1 MKKLIVLF
9 IILVAAFNNVNAQKI
24 CCPEFKLVGGIE
36 ECRKQTDPGGGSNPH
51 EKDSCDFKACK
62 NVTMPFMVFPNEP
75 GFTYTWQILGG
86 VPTTTTGNPINITW
100 GNGSSGF
107 ISIFISNANG
117 TCRDTIKKLICL
129 IDAPKAAFT
138 SSPSSPICNNTAI
151 QFNNTTIGGN
161 TYTWDFGDG
170 TFSTDV
176 NPAPHIFPGP
186 GTYNVVLTASNGTTG
201 SSSPASGQ
209 EKECGCKDTFAMT
222 IVVKA
227 ESGINIIPGCKK
239 MLCKGDT
246 ASYCTTATCNSYNW
260 SVSGG
265 TIIGAANGNC
275 INVKWDGTYPAIV
288 TLNGSC
294 GGTCGNTASLA
305 VPVLYP
311 SMAITG
317 SKIICPSAS
326 ASYSLPAMP
335 GTFYGWH
342 LSGGGSISGPDSNT
356 SVININWG
364 SAPGTYYLTC
374 YYNNPTTG
382 CSGIAKDTIK
392 ILPKYKMTGLAKF
405 CVGDNFNFT
414 ANGAGTWT
422 ITTANVFTGNGTNNI
437 SGTWNAP
444 GTYLIS
450 ATPTTTS
457 SYCSYPATLQIIVN
471 DTPKLN
477 AILGPL
483 MVCKSSTQVY
493 SISSNINDG
502 IFNWTATGGT
512 IASQMGSHHDS
523 IVVTWGNTLPF
534 ILSVTQTVNGCSSS
548 PKQIAIDT
556 FPKPIITGNT
566 TVCANETVTYTV
578 AGTMPQSGWVWNVGG
593 GSAGTIVSQSGNTV
607 QILWNGNVVPGNNT
621 ATVEIIVC
629 GVVTAYAVT
638 INTPANITVT
648 KSGNL
653 CNPGVTL
660 TATGSMPCYQWYRN
674 GILISGATSS
684 TYLATLPGYYEVRC
698 PNQCSGYGS
707 IVVPA
712 EFIATKVSITADNYL
727 NYCTGSPINVNLQTA
742 SSPSVGCSY
751 QWYKNG
757 ILISGQTANTLNVT
771 TSGGYYVVHTCGNC
785 KDTSNLLVV
794 TEGPCNPNCKVTFPQ
809 LILGDDLAKNGPA
822 DYFENTK
829 NENVFTTGIIINNP
843 TALCNNPSFSA
854 NYTLD
859 APKTFNA
866 GINWNF
872 GDGNY
877 YNVTVNG
884 GFTPPHHYNAVGTYI
899 VTAHFSANCPEPPP
913 THVCDYYDT
922 IHYTVPIAANFNY
935 FVNCNTV
942 TLTNLSTVLSGCS
955 ITSYLWSC
963 ASGGT
968 FSSTTAPSPTFTATT
983 TGTYLIKLKVTSS
996 CKGCTDEIIIPVFIN
1011 AFSATFTPPASG
1023 CVDEKIDFAA
1033 TSGMPHYLWY
1043 FGDGSTATTATTSHT
1058 YQTTGPFVVS
1068 LVVTNNLGC
1077 KDSVAHT
1084 IIIHPAVTVSAG
1096 ADKFVC
1102 PGSVATL
1109 TATGTNISTFQW
1121 YNNAG
1126 LISGAT
1132 SATYTNAGYG
1142 TYYVIATSINGCTK
1156 KSDPVH
1162 VYFKAAPIVKIKT
1175 DGTNIVCMSGGNGY
1189 ISLQNIIW
1197 EANTNYSWTGSGP
1210 GSISFSPTTGINTY
1224 VTISGAVGT
1233 YQIILS
1239 AINTITN
1246 CTTKDTLCVFAYSSP
1261 TVAITGPVGTLCEGN
1276 KYTFTALALPT
1287 LGTGSYMYQW
1297 GNGIIGNT
1305 LITGFAGMVT
1315 VTATDPHGCTANAF
1329 GGIIKPRADVSLF
1342 PVGCDTLCLTDTVHF
1357 PLPLGGGV
1365 SSSSYSIQWYDSGTP
1380 IGTNSIHLPLAL
1392 IGPGDHHFYAIVTF
1406 MGACPDTTGTFDL
1419 FVKDCTLLP
1428 PCDNCPTMFDNASF
1442 TMGTISGNIM
1452 QGSFTFTSTK
1462 PLKEVRLNVADL
1474 KYHWSDPSCKN
1485 CKAAIEDRACIYPA
1499 NASQTVGSLVWDN
1512 FTGASIPPS
1521 ASTTDCPKELIFKLG
1536 AALPPGTYS
1545 IPLQVSF
1552 AAAPKSNC
1560 KLIVDKFCMHLAI
1573 TDEECRVCEKN
1584 VCAKVTNTGDDCECS
1599 AGNNWN
1605 NLYITPVGVG
1615 IPKPKTFIFCNS
1627 SITGYS
1633 FNTPYLLSGM
1643 YNCKPGCVAIKN
1655 EVVIRNQTGDIIYTH
1670 IGATLYEN
1678 IMFPIKGIYT
1688 VTLTAYCGGKKCE
1701 CKFQISVDKDI
1712 IVLPPNGGGN
1722 NPPNGNPPTSSAN
1735 TPTPTPTAIE
1745 KVLADIL
1752 PPDFSG
1758 QVLVAKKDSVL
1769 YEKYKGN
1776 NVNNH
1781 TAFDLA
1787 SVAKTFTA
1795 MAILKMV
1802 EEKKISLNDDVTKYL
1817 PSFPIAGINIKMLLS
1832 HKSGIEDYVK
1842 FMQAADVDK
1851 SNMISNAD
1859 LLQYIIK
1866 NKDKI
1871 QTGKPGGAFN
1881 YSNTNFAMLALIIEK
1896 ISGQSYGQYLSEKF
1910 FKPLNMEDTYVF
1922 TSATAKTA
1930 TPSYYKN
1937 GKAYDLKFLDF
1948 IYGDKNIYTTVK
1960 DMMKWDK
1967 ALRDGKV
1974 FSKESLSLAYTPNSA
1989 LIADQSN
1996 YGLGWRIL
2004 LVPNGKKIIYHNGW
2018 WHGNRSVFI
2027 RLLDEDALIVILS
2040 NSSFTTISS
2049 SRKLADLFGAYKQTG
2064 RSLVN
2069 F

>member
-1 MKKLIVLF
+1 MKKLF
-9 IILVAAFNNVNAQKI
+9 ILLITFTAAFTNANAQKI

-36 ECRKQTDPGGGSNPH
+36 ECRQPIDPTGGSIPH

-62 NVTMPFMVFPNEP
+62 NITMPYMVFPNEP
-75 GFTYTWQILGG
+75 GFIYTWQVVGG
-86 VPTTTTGNPINITW
+86 TAASASGNPINIAW
-100 GNGSSGF
+100 GNGTSGS
-107 ISIFISNANG
+107 IIIFISNANG
-117 TCRDTIKKLICL
+117 TCKDTIKKSVCL
-129 IDAPKAAFT
+129 MDAPTAAFT
-138 SSPSSPICNNTAI
+138 SSPTSPVCNNTAV
-151 QFNNTTIGGN
+151 QFTNTSVGAN
-161 TYTWDFGDG
+161 TNIWDFGDG

-176 NPAPHIFPGP
+176 NPASHIFPGP
-186 GTYNVVLTASNGTTG
+186 GTYTVLLTVSNGTTSSG
-201 SSSPASGQ
+201 SAGGQ
-209 EKECGCKDTFAMT
+209 EKECGCKDTATMT

-246 ASYCTTATCNSYNW
+246 ASYCTTAACNSFNW
-260 SVSGG
+260 SISGG
-265 TIIGAANGNC
+265 HIIGAANGSC
-275 INVKWDGTYPAIV
+275 INVVWDGSYPAIV
-288 TLNGSC
+288 NLNGNCGGSC
-294 GGTCGNTASLA
+294 GNAASLT

-311 SMAITG
+311 SMGITG
-317 SKIICPSAS
+317 SKVVCPSSSTA
-326 ASYSLPAMP
+326 YSLPAMP

-342 LSGGGSISGPDSNT
+342 LSGGGSIAGADSN
-356 SVININWG
+356 VNLIHINWG
-364 SAPGTYYLTC
+364 SVPGTYYLTC

-392 ILPKYKMTGLAKF
+392 ILPKYKMTGQVKF

-422 ITTANVFTGNGTNNI
+422 ISPTNVFTGNGTNNI

-450 ATPTTTS
+450 AMPTIIAN
-457 SYCSYPATLQIIVN
+457 YCSYPATFEVIVN

-477 AILGPL
+477 VIVGPK
-483 MVCKSSTQVY
+483 MVCKGSTQVY
-493 SISSNINDG
+493 AITSNINDG
-502 IFNWTATGGT
+502 IFNWTASGGT
-512 IASQMGSHHDS
+512 IAAQMGNHHDS
-523 IVVTWGNTLPF
+523 IAVTWGSTSPF
-534 ILSVTQTVNGCSSS
+534 NLSVTQIVNGCSSS
-548 PKQIAIDT
+548 PKQIVVDT

-566 TVCANETVTYTV
+566 TACADEKVMYTVT
-578 AGTMPQSGWVWNVGG
+578 GTMPPGGWVWNIGG
-593 GSAGTIVSQSGNTV
+593 GSAGSIVSQSGNTV
-607 QILWNGNVVPGNNT
+607 QILWNGNVLSGNHT
-621 ATVEIIVC
+621 ATVEITVC
-629 GVVTAYAVT
+629 GVVTSYNVT
-638 INTPANITVT
+638 VNTPANIAVT

-653 CNPGVTL
+653 CNPGLTL

-684 TYLATLPGYYEVRC
+684 TYLAVLPGYYEVRC
-698 PNQCSGYGS
+698 ANQCSGYGS

-727 NYCTGSPINVNLQTA
+727 NYCTGAPINLNLQTA
-742 SSPSVGCSY
+742 SSPSSGCSY

-757 ILISGQTANTLNVT
+757 APISGQTGNTLNVT
-771 TSGGYYVVHTCGNC
+771 TSGGYYVVHICGNC

-794 TEGPCNPNCKVTFPQ
+794 AEGPCNPNCKVIFPEF
-809 LILGDDLAKNGPA
+809 ILGDDLAKNGPS
-822 DYFENTK
+822 DFFEKTK
-829 NENVFTTGIIINNP
+829 NENVFSTGIIINNP

-859 APKTFNA
+859 PPKTFNA
-866 GINWNF
+866 GIDWNF

-877 YNVTVNG
+877 YNVTANG

-899 VTAHFSANCPEPPP
+899 VTAHFSANCPVPPP
-913 THVCDYYDT
+913 AHICDYYDT

-963 ASGGT
+963 ASGGA

-996 CKGCTDEIIIPVFIN
+996 CNGCTDEIIIPVFIN
-1011 AFSATFTPPASG
+1011 AFSAIFTAPTSG
-1023 CVDEKIDFAA
+1023 CVDEKIDLTAP
-1033 TSGMPHYLWY
+1033 TGMAHYLWY
-1043 FGDGSTATTATTSHT
+1043 FGDGNTSTTQTTSHT
-1058 YQTTGPFVVS
+1058 YQTTGSFVVS

-1077 KDSVAHT
+1077 KDSTAHT

-1096 ADKFVC
+1096 ADQFIC
-1102 PGSVATL
+1102 PNGFATL
-1109 TATGTNISTFQW
+1109 TATGTNISTYQW
-1121 YNNAG
+1121 YNAAG
-1126 LISGAT
+1126 IISGET
-1132 SATYTNAGYG
+1132 SATYTTAGYG
-1142 TYYVIATSINGCTK
+1142 TYYVIATSAFGCTK

-1162 VYFKAAPIVKIKT
+1162 VFYKSAPIVKIKT
-1175 DGTNIVCMSGGNGY
+1175 NGTNIVCISGGNGN
-1189 ISLQNIIW
+1189 ISLQNITW
-1197 EANTNYSWTGSGP
+1197 EASTNYSWTGSGP
-1210 GSISFSPTTGINTY
+1210 GSISFSPTTGNFTN
-1224 VTISGAVGT
+1224 VTISSAVGT

-1239 AINTITN
+1239 ATNTITN
-1246 CTTKDTLCVFAYSSP
+1246 CTTKDTLCVFAYGSP
-1261 TVAITGPVGTLCEGN
+1261 TVAITAPAGTLCEGN
-1276 KYTFTALALPT
+1276 KYTFTALASPT
-1287 LGTGSYMYQW
+1287 LGSGSYMYLW
-1297 GNGIIGNT
+1297 GNGKLGNT
-1305 LITGFAGMVT
+1305 LVTSFAGMVM
-1315 VTATDPHGCTANAF
+1315 VTAADPHGCTAMAF
-1329 GGIIKPRADVSLF
+1329 GGMIQPRANTSLF

-1357 PLPLGGGV
+1357 PLPLGGGL
-1365 SSSSYSIQWYDSGTP
+1365 SASSYTIQWYDSGTP

-1406 MGACPDTTGTFDL
+1406 MGGCADTTGTFDL
-1419 FVKDCTLLP
+1419 FVKDCTLQAA
-1428 PCDNCPTMFDNASF
+1428 CDNCPDIFDNANF
-1442 TMGTISGNIM
+1442 TTGALSGNIM

-1462 PLKEVRLNVADL
+1462 PLKEVRINVADL
-1474 KYHWSDPSCKN
+1474 KYHWNDPACKN
-1485 CKAAIEDRACIYPA
+1485 CKAAIQDRACIYPA

-1512 FTGASIPPS
+1512 FTGAPLPPS

-1536 AALPPGTYS
+1536 AVLPAGTYT
-1545 IPLQVSF
+1545 IPLQISF
-1552 AAAPKSNC
+1552 VAPAAKNC
-1560 KLIVDKFCMHLAI
+1560 KLIIDKFCMHLAI
-1573 TDEECRVCEKN
+1573 TDENCKVCEKN
-1584 VCAKVTNTGDDCECS
+1584 ICNKTNGTTSDSSSCGCS
-1599 AGNNWN
+1599 AGNNWT

-1688 VTLTAYCGGKKCE
+1688 VTLTAYCGDKKCE
-1701 CKFQISVDKDI
+1701 CKFQIAVDNGT
-1712 IVLPPNGGGN
+1712 IVVEPPIGD
-1722 NPPNGNPPTSSAN
+1722 NPVTINPPTN
-1735 TPTPTPTAIE
+1735 TGTPTKPQIE
-1745 KVLADIL
+1745 KVLETIL

-1795 MAILKMV
+1795 MAILKLA
-1802 EEKKISLNDDVTKYL
+1802 EEKKINLSDDVTKYL
-1817 PSFPIAGINIKMLLS
+1817 NNFPISGITIKMLLS
-1832 HKSGIEDYVK
+1832 HTSGLDDYVK
-1842 FMQAADVDK
+1842 FMQTADIDK
-1851 SNMISNAD
+1851 SNMMSNVD

-1866 NKDKI
+1866 NKDKA
-1871 QTGKPGGAFN
+1871 QAGKPGGAFN

-1896 ISGQSYGQYLSEKF
+1896 VSGQLYGQYLSDKF
-1910 FKPLNMEDTYVF
+1910 FKPLKMEDTYVF
-1922 TSATAKTA
+1922 NSANAKTA
-1930 TPSYYKN
+1930 TASYYKN

-1974 FSKESLSLAYTPNSA
+1974 FSKETMTLAYTPSST

-2027 RLLDEDALIVILS
+2027 RLLDEDAVIVILS
-2040 NSSFTTISS
+2040 NSSFTTISN

-2064 RSLVN
+2064 KNIVN